1 MKRFFFNLQGTQN
14 INDPLGLLY
23 ASDLEAFRAAQKLAS
38 DLSKVRPNLHGNTC
52 VVIARKDVDDLYLI
66 SI

>member
-1 MKRFFFNLQGTQN
+1 MKRFFFNLQGAQDT
-14 INDPLGLLY
+14 NDPFGLLY
-23 ASDLEAFRAAQKLAS
+23 AGDLEAFRAAQRLAA
-38 DLSKVRPNLHGNTC
+38 DLSKARPHLRGNTS